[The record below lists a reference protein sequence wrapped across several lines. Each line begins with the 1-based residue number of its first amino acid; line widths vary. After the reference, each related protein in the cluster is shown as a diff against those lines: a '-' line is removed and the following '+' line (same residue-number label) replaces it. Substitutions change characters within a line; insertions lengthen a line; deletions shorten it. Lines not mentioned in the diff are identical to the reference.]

1 MFGALDAGQSMACLL
16 QPSFWRVQTL
26 QETARRP
33 ATRTGGATDTRGILE
48 PLMIDPVQ
56 FQRAELES
64 TLRQLKTFAQN
75 GPPAAEQAGSSL
87 LAFSHAATAFVEA
100 FGRDPNTSP
109 RELLLAAGQA
119 HGQLEALHREFDCAM
134 DQLERLPFK
143 LDLDAAPSGERL
155 PEDPRPE
162 GNDET

>member
-1 MFGALDAGQSMACLL
+1 
-16 QPSFWRVQTL
+16 
-26 QETARRP
+26 
-33 ATRTGGATDTRGILE
+33 
-48 PLMIDPVQ
+48 MIDPVQ

-75 GPPAAEQAGSSL
+75 GPPAAEHTGSAL
-87 LAFSHAATAFVEA
+87 LAFSLAASSFVEA
-100 FGRDPNTSP
+100 FERDPNTSP

-162 GNDET
+162 GVDEG